1 MSEER
6 LGTVSRLQVNLLL
19 KEYVL
24 SGDTAE
30 AERCLRE
37 LEVPHFHHEF
47 VYEVNPL
54 PRVRART
61 RHPAARTYSTRA
73 PCVLVG
79 TKMYKMR
86 ADYSVCG
93 DGFILR

>member
-1 MSEER
+1 MWR
-6 LGTVSRLQVNLLL
+6 VYRTTRRTVRVSLPQVNLLL

-47 VYEVNPL
+47 VYEVT
-54 PRVRART
+54 RARF
-61 RHPAARTYSTRA
+61 YLFST
-73 PCVLVG
+73 
-79 TKMYKMR
+79 
-86 ADYSVCG
+86 S
-93 DGFILR
+93 